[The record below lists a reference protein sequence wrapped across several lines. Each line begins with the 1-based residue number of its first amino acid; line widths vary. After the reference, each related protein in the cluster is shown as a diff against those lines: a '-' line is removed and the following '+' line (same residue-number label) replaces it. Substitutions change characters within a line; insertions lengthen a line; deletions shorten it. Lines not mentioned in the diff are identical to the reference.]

1 MRGACLVYRV
11 PGAPFNGRRGIQY
24 KKPHNICGFLSY
36 YAPRRSRGVRNTKKA
51 PPPARRG
58 VKGVQR
64 MFIQAVILLRPAFQF
79 FPQDA

>member
-1 MRGACLVYRV
+1 MRLFVILRPASVAERS
-11 PGAPFNGRRGIQY
+11 QY
-24 KKPHNICGFLSY
+24 
-36 YAPRRSRGVRNTKKA
+36 KKA